1 MSEGVGITPD
11 GYRFCTDEWLVV
23 VMEKLTPADLAD
35 IEARLDAFGEWY
47 ARIIDGAGYDPAT
60 AMEDYGMLE
69 RDMRQLIEQV
79 RARG

>member
-1 MSEGVGITPD
+1 MTQENNV
-11 GYRFCTDEWLVV
+11 TDSD
-23 VMEKLTPADLAD
+23 LTE

-47 ARIIDGAGYDPAT
+47 ARIIEGASYDRAT

-79 RARG
+79 RARRG